1 MRPFFK
7 NLFFITLL
15 VLLVVAG
22 YRFLQLNNLLSL
34 DAVKATDTAQTVA
47 PSHPPDLQMLAMQL
61 IQAQQQT
68 AESLSPDQN
77 QGEAQEQSEDQ
88 LSEQQQ
94 IESEQINTANR
105 QLFDTDPEQR
115 KIAVEQLSAYPTPE
129 SEKLLLGVLQG
140 DVSPAVRTAAAASL
154 GYIKQ
159 PAPETL
165 TGLLLALQDEES
177 ISQNTLDTLNKF
189 LQQQPADATAYK
201 YLAVELR
208 AALNKKML
216 SESVRDNLE
225 QLLEEQNIK

>member
-1 MRPFFK
+1 M
-7 NLFFITLL
+7 
-15 VLLVVAG
+15 
-22 YRFLQLNNLLSL
+22 
-34 DAVKATDTAQTVA
+34 
-47 PSHPPDLQMLAMQL
+47 
-61 IQAQQQT
+61 
-68 AESLSPDQN
+68 
-77 QGEAQEQSEDQ
+77 
-88 LSEQQQ
+88 
-94 IESEQINTANR
+94 
-105 QLFDTDPEQR
+105 
-115 KIAVEQLSAYPTPE
+115 
-129 SEKLLLGVLQG
+129 LQG
-140 DVSPAVRTAAAASL
+140 DVSPAVRSAAAASL

>member
-94 IESEQINTANR
+94 IESEQINTATGSCSIPTRN
-105 QLFDTDPEQR
+105 
-115 KIAVEQLSAYPTPE
+115 SAKSPSNSSAPTRPRNPR
-129 SEKLLLGVLQG
+129 SYYWVCCR
-140 DVSPAVRTAAAASL
+140 VMSAR
-154 GYIKQ
+154 
-159 PAPETL
+159 
-165 TGLLLALQDEES
+165 
-177 ISQNTLDTLNKF
+177 
-189 LQQQPADATAYK
+189 
-201 YLAVELR
+201 R
-208 AALNKKML
+208 
-216 SESVRDNLE
+216 
-225 QLLEEQNIK
+225 

>member
-140 DVSPAVRTAAAASL
+140 DVSPAVRSAAAASL